1 MSETD
6 RSPIDR
12 RSVKAR
18 RRKLSL
24 ARFRLKAKDRD
35 SERRNEEERRSHFD
49 RRDGWVRMSKWA
61 SVCLEKLKIAK
72 FLK

>member
-1 MSETD
+1 MQESD

-12 RSVKAR
+12 RSVKER
-18 RRKLSL
+18 RRRLSL
-24 ARFRLKAKDRD
+24 TRLSFKGGNRGSDRRV
-35 SERRNEEERRSHFD
+35 SEERRVNPE

-61 SVCLEKLKIAK
+61 SVCLDKLKISK

>member
-1 MSETD
+1 MPESD

-12 RSVKAR
+12 RSVKER
-18 RRKLSL
+18 RRRLRL
-24 ARFRLKAKDRD
+24 ARLGFKSGSRNSDR
-35 SERRNEEERRSHFD
+35 RIGEERRVNPE

>member
-1 MSETD
+1 MSDTD

-24 ARFRLKAKDRD
+24 ARFRLKTRGRD
-35 SERRNEEERRSHFD
+35 SDRRNEEERRSHLE

>member
-1 MSETD
+1 MPESD

-12 RSVKAR
+12 RSVKER
-18 RRKLSL
+18 RRRLSL
-24 ARFRLKAKDRD
+24 ARFSFKGSNRNSDRRLG
-35 SERRNEEERRSHFD
+35 EERRVSPE

-61 SVCLEKLKIAK
+61 SVCLDKLKIAK